1 MNFLQKKLWITWSK
15 LRFLR
20 LPVERRVRLEV
31 TTDGRHITFL
41 LVSLYEAGYGVQ
53 VFGSQFVFRELICL
67 RKSAPMPF
75 MYGGKERECGIS
87 ISDKPGFNHR
97 GHSEHGEVKRLQL
110 DYDYFSGLNKG
121 WVSHGGTANT
131 EVGGDKQFNH
141 GEHNQAAGRPLGR
154 LPQAAPRGE
163 TSGSERVKE
172 HGGLVCSG
180 TGLRLAGQASASEPD
195 SLTSKLAHAP
205 VSESLI
211 RSADGPTSSPATSH
225 SPLVTAPEALRAPYF
240 MHPSVYHRGLH
251 KKRLAESSKHVPCS
265 ATALD
270 SRIRIFFQPWT
281 SPPAALDSIY
291 AFPNTLDARLWTLDL
306 AFGRR
311 SPSPSRRRQQKVLS
325 VTEEIP
331 LVWGLRHRWRVASGA
346 EAARDEGRGSRAIRQ
361 ISSRHQP
368 LASGRW
374 TLDCCRLSPR
384 LHLLC
389 QGPRLWTLASRLLF
403 RSPCGRILRG

>member
-1 MNFLQKKLWITWSK
+1 MPRADFY
-15 LRFLR
+15 
-20 LPVERRVRLEV
+20 RRIFTL
-31 TTDGRHITFL
+31 
-41 LVSLYEAGYGVQ
+41 
-53 VFGSQFVFRELICL
+53 
-67 RKSAPMPF
+67 PMPF

-374 TLDCCRLSPR
+374 TLDSCRLSPR

-403 RSPCGRILRG
+403 RSPCGRILRRQGCELRTAPGGMPGADWA